1 MEPTVYDNLV
11 QKGGN
16 AYTNF
21 ADLQPENT
29 DGQPDC
35 GSFYMGNPNLY
46 WETYNCFKEQ
56 GFVCKIQAGQELKD
70 TSHTEYKGCK
80 PGWVAFKDPST
91 SQIHCYLFDHT
102 EELPWVQETV
112 SSLEKYRSFTFVV
125 RFFPRKSK
133 RSDKYRSIDFGKN
146 YKLLTKISIVSNL
159 IAT

>member
-1 MEPTVYDNLV
+1 
-11 QKGGN
+11 
-16 AYTNF
+16 
-21 ADLQPENT
+21 
-29 DGQPDC
+29 
-35 GSFYMGNPNLY
+35 MGNPNLY

-112 SSLEKYRSFTFVV
+112 LSLEKYRSCTFFV
-125 RFFPRKSK
+125 RFFQKMKEIGQVPYL
-133 RSDKYRSIDFGKN
+133 SDFAQKCQ
-146 YKLLTKISIVSNL
+146 LLTKISLVFNL
-159 IAT
+159 VAT